1 MIDGYTVVLSN
12 NCPPQLLQVV
22 TMRTRKVRLTR
33 SVLTSK
39 HWIWDITVSMF
50 VVVLVQYVNLW
61 GHLQNVQLDM
71 CMPNKF
77 IWKWTSSQQYMAAS
91 MYRMFFQGVV
101 QGQGAAKL
109 QVLLVSPPRSLLDIR
124 SVSAP

>member
-1 MIDGYTVVLSN
+1 MAIQLCYPTIA
-12 NCPPQLLQVV
+12 PPQLLQAV
-22 TMRTRKVRLTR
+22 TKRTRKVRLTR

-61 GHLQNVQLDM
+61 AHLQNVQLDM